1 MPTRSLLHEQFEATA
16 DAFPDAVA
24 LSFSDREVTYRDLER
39 WSNRLARFL
48 RTRGVGRGAT
58 VGILFRKSPEAY
70 ASILAV
76 LKSGAAYVPLDP
88 GYPLERNLFLLSNSR
103 ASALLTSS
111 EFVRNLRSF
120 GGSILNL
127 DRLET
132 EISARSAERLDR
144 GETGTAEDDLAYL
157 IYTSGTTGRP
167 KGVQVEHRNAVAL
180 VTSERRVFGVRPVD
194 RVAQTAP
201 LAFDLSVEE
210 VWLAFAAGAALV
222 PVPDEVGRGGPELA
236 RWLTD
241 RRVSV
246 LSCVPTLLS
255 MVGEGVP
262 SLRLVI
268 LGGEVCPT
276 ELVDRWYRPGRR
288 LVNTY
293 GPTETTVTATYAD
306 LDPRVPVRLGRPLP
320 GWEVRV
326 LDEEKRPVAP
336 GEPGEIYIA
345 GSGVAR
351 GYVDL
356 PEETA
361 HRFVELAVD
370 GPGSGTVRAYR
381 TGDLGRFAENGEL
394 EFLGRSDGQ
403 VKIRGFRVEL
413 AEIESVLMRQE
424 NVLAAACAV
433 RSEVPGLPLLV
444 GYVVPRDGLGLDLP
458 KIRGALRTALPKYM
472 VPHVLEPVRSLP
484 RLPSGKLDRGA
495 LPAPSPRASGGR
507 LPRDALERRI
517 ADVWNGLFRPL
528 TVSIDDDFFLDLGGH
543 SLLAARM
550 ISELRKDPEFARLSL
565 ADVYDHPTVASLARA
580 AERSARTDPPSSRP
594 PPDAAVPGRA
604 TPPRARSPAR
614 AAAVQALGLYVAYGL
629 RAVEWVTPFL
639 VFFLLWLGGQ
649 PLLIA
654 TLWAVVSAVVVFPV
668 LLAVSLALKWLVL
681 GRIRPG
687 RYPLW
692 GSFYLRWWFVTT
704 VAGAIP
710 LDYLAGTPLLPAVL
724 RLYGAKVGR
733 DVHLETDGIAAYD
746 LVSIGDRACVDEDAS
761 LLGYT
766 VEGGEL
772 VLAPVRV
779 GRDCFVGTRAVL
791 REGTEMQDGSRLEDL
806 SLLPP
811 GTVVP
816 AGETWAGSPAR
827 NVPRTSGSTPPRSVP
842 LSRRRRAAAPL
853 AYAAMILTIPVLLFV
868 AILPG
873 LFLLLRLEAVYP
885 PLVYALALPVVG
897 ASFVVLVMGELVLVK
912 WALLGRLRPGAYRVH
927 GGVYMRNWMVDQL
940 HALSLDLVAPI
951 HATVYV
957 APWYRA
963 LGARVGRSVELSTAT
978 STTPDL
984 LELADGATVA
994 DEASLGSP
1002 HVERGWMIVAPTRL
1016 GRKAFVGN
1024 SAVIPSGTDLGDGTL
1039 CGVLSRPPEP
1049 GAGPVPPGTT
1059 WFGSPPIELPRRE
1072 PSAAYSEERT
1082 FAPSR
1087 RLKLARHLAE
1097 IFRVTI
1103 PPAGFVVVTA
1113 AVLAATLALVPRFGL
1128 LPALLLVP
1136 VVYAVSSLLLAFAV
1150 AGAKWALMG
1159 RYRPFERPLW
1169 TGFIWRL
1176 EFVNALYE
1184 FLATPLALEPLQGT
1198 PFLPAYLRLLGAKIG
1213 PGVYLNTTG
1222 FLEWDLVEVGAN
1234 AALND
1239 DCVLQTHLFED
1250 RVLKAAPLRIG
1261 PGCSVG
1267 AYSVVLYG
1275 SRMEPSSRLDSLS
1288 LLMKGEALPA
1298 STAWSG
1304 IPARRS
1310 AA

>member
-1 MPTRSLLHEQFEATA
+1 MSARSLLHEHFEASA
-16 DAFPDAVA
+16 DAFAESPA
-24 LSFSDREVTYRDLER
+24 LVFEGRETSYRDLDR
-39 WSNRLARFL
+39 RSNRLARLL
-48 RTRGVGRGAT
+48 RARGLGPGAAVG
-58 VGILFRKSPEAY
+58 VLLRKSPEAY
-70 ASILAV
+70 KSILAV
-76 LKSGAAYVPLDP
+76 LKCGAAYVPLDA
-88 GYPLERNLFLLSNSR
+88 GYPAERNLFLLSNSR
-103 ASALLTSS
+103 AVALLTSS
-111 EFVRNLRSF
+111 EFVRSHRPFS
-120 GGSILNL
+120 GEILNL
-127 DRLET
+127 DLLDDELRAF
-132 EISARSAERLDR
+132 SDERLTR
-144 GETGTAEDDLAYL
+144 AEVGTREDDLCYV

-167 KGVQVEHRNAVAL
+167 KGVQVEHRNASAL
-180 VTSERRVFGVRPVD
+180 VTSERQVFRVGPTD

-201 LAFDLSVEE
+201 IAFDLSVEE
-210 VWLAFAAGAALV
+210 IWLAFASGAALV
-222 PVPDEVGRGGPELA
+222 PMPEDVGRGGPELA
-236 RWLTD
+236 GWLTHHN
-241 RRVSV
+241 VTV
-246 LSCVPTLLS
+246 LSCVPTLLA
-255 MVGEGVP
+255 MAGEDVP
-262 SLRLVI
+262 SLRLIIV
-268 LGGEVCPT
+268 GGEVCPA
-276 ELVDRWYRPGRR
+276 ELVGRWSCSGRR

-293 GPTETTVTATYAD
+293 GPTETTVTATFAD
-306 LDPRVPVRLGRPLP
+306 LAPGTPVRLGHPLP
-320 GWEVRV
+320 GWEVLV
-326 LDEEKRPVAP
+326 LDDEQRAVPP
-336 GEPGEIYIA
+336 GEPGEVYIT

-351 GYVDL
+351 GYADL

-361 HRFVELAVD
+361 RHFLTLPD
-370 GPGSGTVRAYR
+370 PPSSPGPVRAYR

-413 AEIESVLMRQE
+413 DEIESVLMRQE

-433 RSEVPGLPLLV
+433 RDEVPGLPLLV
-444 GYVVPRDGLGLDLP
+444 GYLVPRDGIPLDLS
-458 KIRGALRTALPKYM
+458 KIRGALRTSLPRYM
-472 VPHVLEPVRSLP
+472 VPNVLEPVRSLP

-495 LPAPSPRASGGR
+495 LPAPRARGSGAR
-507 LPRDALERRI
+507 PPRDPVERVI
-517 ADVWNGLFRPL
+517 AEVWSRLFRPVP
-528 TVSIDDDFFLDLGGH
+528 VSIEDDFFLDLGGH

-550 ISELRKDPEFARLSL
+550 VSELRRDPRFSDLSL
-565 ADVYDHPTVASLARA
+565 ADVYHHPSVAALARA
-580 AERSARTDPPSSRP
+580 VKRVDGTTPAPPAAAPPAEDPPE
-594 PPDAAVPGRA
+594 GRA
-604 TPPRARSPAR
+604 RSSPAR
-614 AAAVQALGLYVAYGL
+614 AAAVQALGLYVGFGL
-629 RAVEWVTPFL
+629 RALEWVTPFL
-639 VFFLLWLGGQ
+639 VFFLVWLGGQ
-649 PLLIA
+649 PLLVA
-654 TLWAVVSAVVVFPV
+654 VLWAVVSAVAVFPV
-668 LLAVSLALKWLVL
+668 LLAVSLGLKWLVL
-681 GRIRPG
+681 GRVRAG

-692 GSFYLRWWFVTT
+692 GAYYLRWWFVRS

-724 RLYGAKVGR
+724 RLYGAKVGK
-733 DVHLETDGIAAYD
+733 DVHLETDDIGAYD
-746 LVSIGDRACVDEDAS
+746 LVSIGDRSCIDEDAS

-766 VEGGEL
+766 VEHGEL

-779 GRDCFVGTRAVL
+779 GAECFVGTRAVL
-791 REGTEMQDGSRLEDL
+791 REGTAMGDGARLEDL

-811 GTVVP
+811 GQVVP
-816 AGETWAGSPAR
+816 DGETWAGSPAHR
-827 NVPRTSGSTPPRSVP
+827 VTGSSGPRPKRPLP
-842 LSRRRRAAAPL
+842 LSRRRRALAPL
-853 AYAAMILTIPVLLFV
+853 AYGAMILAIPVLLFA

-873 LFLLLRLEAVYP
+873 LFVLLRVEATAQ
-885 PLVYALALPVVG
+885 PLVYLLSLPVVG

-912 WALLGRLRPGAYRVH
+912 WAFLGRLRPGAYRVH
-927 GGVYMRNWMVDQL
+927 GGVYMRNWMVDQM

-1002 HVERGWMIVAPTRL
+1002 HVEQGWMLVAPTRL

-1024 SAVIPSGTDLGDGTL
+1024 SAVIPSGTELGDGAL

-1049 GAGPVPPGTT
+1049 ASGPVPPGTT
-1059 WFGSPPIELPRRE
+1059 WFGSPPIELPRRQ
-1072 PSAAYSEERT
+1072 PSAAFSEERT

-1087 RLKLARHLAE
+1087 RLRLGRHLAE
-1097 IFRVTI
+1097 IFRVTV

-1113 AVLAATLALVPRFGL
+1113 TVLASTLALAPRWGL

-1136 VVYAVSSLLLAFAV
+1136 VVYAVSCLLLAFAV
-1150 AGAKWALMG
+1150 AAAKWAVVG

-1169 TGFIWRL
+1169 TGYIWRL

-1213 PGVYLNTTG
+1213 PGVYTNTTG
-1222 FLEWDLVEVGAN
+1222 FLEWDLVEVGAG

-1261 PGCSVG
+1261 PGCTVG
-1267 AYSVVLYG
+1267 AYSVVLYD
-1275 SRMEPSSRLDSLS
+1275 SRMEASSRLDALS
-1288 LLMKGEALPA
+1288 LLMKGESLPP

-1304 IPARRS
+1304 IPARRR